1 MKNEERTNF
10 APANRAEQ
18 SEVLKQAELFQNNEA
33 LNVLGNAVSQMLV
46 VLNRQRQIIYANKHY
61 LQFLGVSSFEE
72 VIGKRIG
79 EAVNCIHAFSLNG
92 GCGTT
97 EFCRK
102 CGAVNSVIESEAG
115 KQSVKQCKIMTF
127 DNNALNLEVTAT
139 PYNYQNEIFTIFA
152 ISDISSEIRKNELE
166 HIFFHDVLNS
176 AGGISGMSTILQVI
190 KDTTEM
196 QKLAKT
202 IKRAADNL
210 VNEIQTQRQ
219 LSAAERGS
227 LELQITSIDT
237 ISILKDVSDLYEN
250 HEINNNND
258 IRIDPQSENVILTTD
273 TTILRRIISNMVKN
287 AMEASLPGSP
297 IKLSCNSS
305 DEKIRFSVN
314 NETYMNKDIQS
325 QLFKRSF
332 STKGNDRGSGTYSMK
347 LLGENYLKGKVGFI
361 TNRESGTTFY
371 IEINKEFSKE

>member
-1 MKNEERTNF
+1 MKKEERTNF

-18 SEVLKQAELFQNNEA
+18 SEILKQAELFQNNEA
-33 LNVLGNAVSQMLV
+33 LNVLGNAVSQMLA

-61 LQFLGVSSFEE
+61 LQFLGVSSLKKI
-72 VIGKRIG
+72 IGKRVG
-79 EAVNCIHAFSLNG
+79 EAVNCIHAFNGNG

-102 CGAVNSVIESEAG
+102 CGAVNAVIESESG
-115 KQSVKQCKIMTF
+115 KQSVKECKIMTVN
-127 DNNALNLEVTAT
+127 NNALNLEVTAT
-139 PYNYQNEIFTIFA
+139 PYIHQNEIFTIFA
-152 ISDISSEIRKNELE
+152 ISDISNEIRKNELE

-196 QKLAKT
+196 QELAKT

-273 TTILRRIISNMVKN
+273 TTILRRIIGNMVKN
-287 AMEASLPGSP
+287 ALEASLPGSP

-332 STKGNDRGSGTYSMK
+332 STKGDDRGSGTYSMK

-361 TNRESGTTFY
+361 TSRESGTTFY
-371 IEINKEFSKE
+371 IEIDKEFSKE